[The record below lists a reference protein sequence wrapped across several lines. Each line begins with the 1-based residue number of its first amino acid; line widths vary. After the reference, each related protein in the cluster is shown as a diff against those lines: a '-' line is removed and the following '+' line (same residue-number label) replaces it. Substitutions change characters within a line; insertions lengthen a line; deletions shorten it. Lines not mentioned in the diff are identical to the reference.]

1 MSAADYQ
8 RPHYAPGVPAVVA
21 LPTQPLSTVL
31 DDAAKRFPQR
41 IAVDFLG
48 TSITYAQL
56 HAQVQRAAEALRRL
70 GVRKGDVVASILP
83 NCPQHLVLA
92 YATWRIGAVLA
103 EHNPLAP
110 SSQIEEQLKLHGGKL
125 IIGWEKSLAQLDK
138 DINLRDYNVYAVNMT
153 SALPRHL
160 QAALRLPV
168 KAARAK
174 REEMRAPVPSWIGS
188 WDRLVASSP
197 ALPADTALPDVNDVA
212 TLLHTGGTTGTPK
225 AVKLTHMNLGSN
237 TAMGLAWAGPHVK
250 DGQEVFYSVLPYFH
264 AFGLT
269 LSMLCAVA
277 LAATQVVLP
286 KFSVSLVIEAW
297 KRQPCTFFPGVPV
310 IFDRLAKAAANPRP
324 GQVMPDFTS
333 CSIAL
338 CGAAATPREVA
349 AAWEELTGHYLIE
362 GYGMTETSPIIMG
375 NPITDERRP
384 GALGV
389 PFPSTDI
396 LLVDP
401 EDPDPSRPVPRG
413 EVGEIAVRGPQVF
426 AGYLNNPEET
436 AQVMLEGGWLRTGD
450 LARIDTDDFYVMTDR
465 RKELII
471 SGGFNIYPTEVE
483 AAVRSMP
490 GVEDVAVVG
499 LPEQS
504 GNESVVAAIVAQA
517 GANITLEE
525 VRAWAEKHIAHYAL
539 PRQIAIVQE
548 LPRSQIG
555 KVMRRVLREELLNAR
570 ESAGQAATK
579 AQEAAGQAAVRAQDT
594 ASKAQEAA
602 AQAAAKAQE
611 AAAKAQEVAGQAAA
625 KAQETAAKAQEVAG
639 QAAAKAQEAAAKA
652 QEAAK
657 KLKR

>member
-1 MSAADYQ
+1 
-8 RPHYAPGVPAVVA
+8 
-21 LPTQPLSTVL
+21 
-31 DDAAKRFPQR
+31 
-41 IAVDFLG
+41 
-48 TSITYAQL
+48 
-56 HAQVQRAAEALRRL
+56 
-70 GVRKGDVVASILP
+70 
-83 NCPQHLVLA
+83 
-92 YATWRIGAVLA
+92 
-103 EHNPLAP
+103 
-110 SSQIEEQLKLHGGKL
+110 
-125 IIGWEKSLAQLDK
+125 
-138 DINLRDYNVYAVNMT
+138 MT

-310 IFDRLAKAAANPRP
+310 IFDRL
-324 GQVMPDFTS
+324 GQVMPDFSS
-333 CSIAL
+333 CTIAI

-349 AAWEELTGHYLIE
+349 TAWEELTGHYLIE

-602 AQAAAKAQE
+602 AQAAVKAQE
-611 AAAKAQEVAGQAAA
+611 AAAKAQEVAGQAAVR
-625 KAQETAAKAQEVAG
+625 AQETAAKAQEVAG

>member
-1 MSAADYQ
+1 
-8 RPHYAPGVPAVVA
+8 
-21 LPTQPLSTVL
+21 VL

-48 TSITYAQL
+48 TNITYAQL

-70 GVRKGDVVASILP
+70 GVRKGDVVAAILP

-349 AAWEELTGHYLIE
+349 TAWEELTGHYLIE

-426 AGYLNNPEET
+426 AGYLNT
-436 AQVMLEGGWLRTGD
+436 QVMLEGGWLRTGD

-611 AAAKAQEVAGQAAA
+611 AAAKAQEVAGQAAVR
-625 KAQETAAKAQEVAG
+625 AQETAAKAQEVAG

>member
-1 MSAADYQ
+1 
-8 RPHYAPGVPAVVA
+8 
-21 LPTQPLSTVL
+21 
-31 DDAAKRFPQR
+31 
-41 IAVDFLG
+41 
-48 TSITYAQL
+48 
-56 HAQVQRAAEALRRL
+56 
-70 GVRKGDVVASILP
+70 
-83 NCPQHLVLA
+83 
-92 YATWRIGAVLA
+92 
-103 EHNPLAP
+103 
-110 SSQIEEQLKLHGGKL
+110 
-125 IIGWEKSLAQLDK
+125 
-138 DINLRDYNVYAVNMT
+138 
-153 SALPRHL
+153 
-160 QAALRLPV
+160 
-168 KAARAK
+168 
-174 REEMRAPVPSWIGS
+174 
-188 WDRLVASSP
+188 
-197 ALPADTALPDVNDVA
+197 
-212 TLLHTGGTTGTPK
+212 
-225 AVKLTHMNLGSN
+225 MNLGSN

-401 EDPDPSRPVPRG
+401 EDPDPSNPVPRG

-611 AAAKAQEVAGQAAA
+611 AAAKAQEVAGQAAVR
-625 KAQETAAKAQEVAG
+625 AQETAAKAQEVAG

>member
-1 MSAADYQ
+1 M
-8 RPHYAPGVPAVVA
+8 
-21 LPTQPLSTVL
+21 
-31 DDAAKRFPQR
+31 
-41 IAVDFLG
+41 DFLG
-48 TSITYAQL
+48 TNITYAQL
-56 HAQVQRAAEALRRL
+56 HTQVQRAAEALRRL

-160 QAALRLPV
+160 QAALHLPV

-197 ALPADTALPDVNDVA
+197 DTALPDVNDVA

-324 GQVMPDFTS
+324 GQVMPDFSS
-333 CSIAL
+333 CTIAI

-349 AAWEELTGHYLIE
+349 TAWEELTGHYLIE

-611 AAAKAQEVAGQAAA
+611 AAAKAQEVAGQAAVR
-625 KAQETAAKAQEVAG
+625 AQETAAKAQEVAG